1 MVFSGHHARK
11 RFAQHWLIDADV
23 LDQILDAADVQ
34 PDDQVLEVGPGR
46 GSLTERLLAS
56 PAMAVHAIELDRD
69 LVAGLSQRFG
79 DQPRFT
85 LLQGDVLSV
94 PLNFP
99 DGTFASKVVAN
110 IPYNITGPLLERLVG
125 RLDRPV
131 EMPYQR
137 LVLLVQKEVAERI
150 RARPG
155 QSCFSALSVRLQL
168 LARCSSVCPVPP
180 RCFKPSP
187 KVQSEVIA
195 LDPLEPGQ
203 RLETRLAIRVEAL
216 LRQAFLARRKMLRNT
231 LSGLR
236 PAAELQALAEGIGIS
251 LQQRPQEL
259 SPAHWVELAKGL
271 NRADDVGYQQ

>member
-168 LARCSSVCPVPP
+168 LARCSSICPVPP

-231 LSGLR
+231 LAGLR

>member
-1 MVFSGHHARK
+1 
-11 RFAQHWLIDADV
+11 
-23 LDQILDAADVQ
+23 
-34 PDDQVLEVGPGR
+34 
-46 GSLTERLLAS
+46 LLAS

-195 LDPLEPGQ
+195 LEPLEPGQ

-231 LSGLR
+231 LAGLR